1 MPPTIVGVAT
11 TDVATPWAPALPSGI
26 AIGDILL
33 WLGESTGGENF
44 TTPGGW
50 AHVGPNGS
58 VSSPVVQGVNT
69 QLTVFWVRYDGVL
82 TAPSVTG
89 PVDHGVAAMLAIRGC
104 PVIGNPWNVGSV
116 ATEAVSDTSAT
127 FPDATTS
134 QADTLVL
141 NILASSADI
150 ATAQASAMTNASL
163 SSIAEQVDVATL
175 TGNGGV
181 LVCYSGTKAT
191 VGAIGSSAI
200 TLVTAGF
207 KAMMTLAF
215 ANFPS
220 PAGLVNTRSP
230 RPIEQPNVAGPYA
243 SPSSGSRIF

>member
-1 MPPTIVGVAT
+1 VAPTIVGTAT

-26 AIGDILL
+26 AIGDVLL

-44 TTPGGW
+44 TTPSGW

-58 VSSPVVQGVNT
+58 VSSPVVQSTNT
-69 QLTVFWVRYDGVL
+69 QLTVFWRLYDGIL
-82 TAPSVTG
+82 SAPSVTG
-89 PVDHGVAAMLAIRGC
+89 PVDHGVSAMLAIRGC
-104 PVIGNPWNVGSV
+104 PIIGNPWNVGAVS
-116 ATEAVSDTSAT
+116 TEAVSDTSAA
-127 FPDATTS
+127 FPDATTT

-141 NILASSADI
+141 NILATSADI
-150 ATAQASAMTNASL
+150 ATAQASTMTNASL
-163 SSIAEQVDVATL
+163 GSITELVDVATA

-200 TLVTAGF
+200 TLTTAGF

-215 ANFPS
+215 SNVPS
-220 PAGLVNTRSP
+220 PPGQLIHRLAFPVEAAGP
-230 RPIEQPNVAGPYA
+230 AGPYTQ
-243 SPSSGSRIF
+243 PSTPSQFF

>member
-1 MPPTIVGVAT
+1 MAPSVVGTAT
-11 TDVATPWAPALPSGI
+11 TDLVTPWAPALPTGVV
-26 AIGDILL
+26 AGDVLL

-44 TTPGGW
+44 TVPGGW

-58 VSSPVVQGVNT
+58 VSSPVVQGTNT
-69 QLTVFWVRYDGVL
+69 QLTVLWARYDGVL

-89 PVDHGVAAMLAIRGC
+89 PVDHGVSAMLAIRGC
-104 PVIGNPWNVGSV
+104 PTTGNPWNVGSV
-116 ATEAVSDTSAT
+116 STEAVSDTSAA
-127 FPDATTS
+127 FPTATTT

-150 ATAQASAMTNASL
+150 AVAQASSMTNAAL
-163 SSIAEQVDVATL
+163 SSITEQVDTSTA

-181 LVCYSGTKAT
+181 LVCYSGVKAT

-200 TLVTAGF
+200 TLTTAGF

-215 ANFPS
+215 SNFPS
-220 PAGLVNTRSP
+220 PAGQLIQRSP
-230 RPIEQPNVAGPYA
+230 RPSEQPNVVGPYVPPGA
-243 SPSSGSRIF
+243 TSLIF